1 MTFETEKREEIKP
14 QWRARLDDALN
25 ISTRGKRRLLLVIST
40 VSLVAIILGIFP
52 TKIQALG
59 IDIETKNQRDLF
71 ILLGAVNLYALIGFI
86 LYAWADILL
95 QFRIQQNAN
104 TGYIHEFIKGKASIF
119 ESINYMLRYTFD
131 FIVPL
136 LYGSYALYRL
146 YGVINI
152 TQVAAMNEI

>member
-1 MTFETEKREEIKP
+1 MTFETQKREEIKP

-95 QFRIQQNAN
+95 QFRVQQ
-104 TGYIHEFIKGKASIF
+104 
-119 ESINYMLRYTFD
+119 
-131 FIVPL
+131 
-136 LYGSYALYRL
+136 
-146 YGVINI
+146 
-152 TQVAAMNEI
+152 

>member
-1 MTFETEKREEIKP
+1 MAFETQKREEIKP

-95 QFRIQQNAN
+95 QFRVQQNAN
-104 TGYIHEFIKGKASIF
+104 TGYIHEFIKDKDSILSQSTTGCAIPLISSF
-119 ESINYMLRYTFD
+119 LCYTACML
-131 FIVPL
+131 FIDCM
-136 LYGSYALYRL
+136 G
-146 YGVINI
+146 
-152 TQVAAMNEI
+152 